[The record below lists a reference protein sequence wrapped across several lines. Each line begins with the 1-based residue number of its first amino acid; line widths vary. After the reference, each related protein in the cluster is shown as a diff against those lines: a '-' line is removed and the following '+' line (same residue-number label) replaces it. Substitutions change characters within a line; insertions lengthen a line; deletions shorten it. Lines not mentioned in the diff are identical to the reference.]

1 MKTLTPEEF
10 IISRNFTSSL
20 TKKEQ
25 KTYFDSMISH
35 SGYIK
40 AMEEYADYVLSIAAK
55 KAEIE
60 VKKKSNYGTHRK
72 WQKVKDDEEWDLF
85 DYEVMYSVK
94 KDSILNCLKD

>member
-40 AMEEYADYVLSIAAK
+40 AMEEYADYVLSIAAE
-55 KAEIE
+55 KAETTIE
-60 VKKKSNYGTHRK
+60 ETAEDPYDHYIIVDK
-72 WQKVKDDEEWDLF
+72 Q
-85 DYEVMYSVK
+85 
-94 KDSILNCLKD
+94 SILNCLKD